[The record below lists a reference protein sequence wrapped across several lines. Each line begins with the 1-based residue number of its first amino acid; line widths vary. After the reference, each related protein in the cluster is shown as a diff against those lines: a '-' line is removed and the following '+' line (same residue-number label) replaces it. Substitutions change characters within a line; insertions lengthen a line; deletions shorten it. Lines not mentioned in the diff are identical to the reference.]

1 MGFRKRKSSAPLSRS
16 DERIKRRPSRQINGY
31 ATGSR
36 PARDFRDLSHRIL
49 HYASRAAPVADFLRE
64 ASKMILD
71 FSGCDSVELRLKE
84 GDSCF
89 LCEAKRRAKQSF
101 LYEHIPRAQEHDGV
115 SSSGSE
121 KDSPLERLCDDI
133 LNGRF
138 ESTRPFLT
146 KNGSFWTGNTRIP
159 LNFGPK
165 VNGKGGSR
173 SVSIGGHYRSLALIP
188 LLFGNEEIG
197 LLQLKSK
204 QGDYFTEDEIAS
216 YEGIAQNLGI
226 ALVNQRVH
234 AASNE
239 RVKELTCLY
248 GIAQAAGRPG
258 LSLREILQRIVG
270 LLPQAWQYGEIASG
284 RIILDGVSYSTP
296 GFQDSP
302 QKQSAAITVNGRN
315 RGVVEVA
322 YAKKRPQLDEGPFL
336 KEERSLI
343 DAVARQVALLIE
355 RREAEEEKSNLQNQL
370 RHADRLATIGQLAAG
385 VAHELNEPLGNI
397 LGFAQLAQKCSG
409 LTRQAEKDI
418 EQIVAASLHAREVI
432 RKLLLTARQMPPR
445 KTQVNLNQVVEDG
458 LYLFEARCAK
468 EGIEVV
474 RSLSPDLPEV
484 TADPGQLNQVLVNLV
499 VNAVQAMPEGG
510 RLTVQTLARADW
522 VSLVVEDT
530 GVGMSEEVLRQI
542 FIPFFT
548 TKSVDQGTGLGLAVV
563 HGIVT
568 AHGGAIKVESQV
580 DRGTRFEVQFSLTAP
595 QEATECNVDGPF
607 D

>member
-1 MGFRKRKSSAPLSRS
+1 MGFGKRKSSASVSRS
-16 DERIKRRPSRQINGY
+16 DEPIKRRRSRQIDGY
-31 ATGSR
+31 TTGSR
-36 PARDFRDLSHRIL
+36 PAPDFRDLSHRIL

-101 LYEHIPRAQEHDGV
+101 LYEHIPRAEEHDGV
-115 SSSGSE
+115 SSSGSQ

-138 ESTRPFLT
+138 DSPRPFIT
-146 KNGSFWTGNTRIP
+146 KNGSFWTDNTRIP
-159 LNFGPK
+159 LSFGPK
-165 VNGKGGSR
+165 ANGKEGSQ
-173 SVSIGGHYRSLALIP
+173 SVSIGGPYRSLALIP

-216 YEGIAQNLGI
+216 YEDLAQNLGI
-226 ALVNQRVH
+226 AVVNQRVH

-248 GIAQAAGRPG
+248 GIAQAAEGAEI
-258 LSLREILQRIVG
+258 SLEEILQRIVG
-270 LLPQAWQYGEIASG
+270 FLPQAWQYPENAFG

-296 GFQDSP
+296 GFQDSR
-302 QKQSAAITVNGRN
+302 QKQSATITVNGKN
-315 RGVVEVA
+315 RGVVEVV
-322 YAKKRPQLDEGPFL
+322 YAEKRPKLDEGPFL
-336 KEERSLI
+336 REERSLI

-355 RREAEEEKSNLQNQL
+355 RREAEEDKSKLQNQL

-409 LTRQAEKDI
+409 LPKQAEKDI
-418 EQIVAASLHAREVI
+418 EQIISASLHSREVI
-432 RKLLLTARQMPPR
+432 KKLLLTARQMPPR
-445 KTQVNLNQVVEDG
+445 KTHVNLNQVVKDG

-474 RSLSPDLPEV
+474 RSLSRDLPEI

-499 VNAVQAMPEGG
+499 VNSVQAMPEGG
-510 RLTVQTLARADW
+510 RLTVQTLSGGDH
-522 VSLVVEDT
+522 VSLIVEDT
-530 GVGMSEEVLRQI
+530 GVGMNEEVMKQI

-548 TKSVDQGTGLGLAVV
+548 TKDVDQGTGLGLAVV
-563 HGIVT
+563 HGIV
-568 AHGGAIKVESQV
+568 ASHDGSIKVESQV
-580 DRGTRFEVQFSLTAP
+580 DRGTRFEVQLPLKTS
-595 QEATECNVDGPF
+595 QEATECS
-607 D
+607 